1 MKKLA
6 VLISLVLVWSGVAF
20 PAKSADSSMASQV
33 DIPFEKFVLDN
44 GLTLIVHEDHKAPIV
59 GVNVWYHVGSKN
71 EKPGRTGFAHLF
83 EHLMFNGTEHWPGEF
98 FEPLEEVGATGMNG
112 TTNADRTNYFE
123 NVPTNALDLAL
134 WLESDRMGHMQG
146 AITKEKLDEQRG
158 VVQNEKRQGENQPY
172 GRTWTL
178 LTENTYPAGHPYS
191 WSTIGSMEDLD
202 AAELDDVK
210 EWFKTY
216 YGAANAVLSIA
227 GDVDAQEVKKRVE
240 HYFGDIPSGPPVDKQ
255 EAWIAKMTGT
265 HRQQMQDRVPQARIY
280 RVWNVPQWGTREAAL
295 LGLAG
300 RILGRGKTSRLYKRL
315 VYQDQIATDASAYVY
330 SRELGGQFQMIS
342 TAHPSKTL
350 GEVERALA
358 EEVEKFIQEGPTQ
371 SELDLART
379 QIFAG
384 FVRGLERVGGFGGKS
399 DTLAANEVYGGSPD
413 TYKKYF
419 RYLEEASP
427 EDLRDAARD
436 WLSDGDFILEVHP
449 FPKYSTADSGADRD
463 RLPDVGEPP
472 PAEFPRLQKAN
483 LSSGLKVILAER
495 HAVPIINF
503 RLLMDAGYAADL
515 GGLAGT
521 ANLTADM
528 MDEGTSTRSAL
539 EISEEAARLGASI
552 GSRASLDDSTVS
564 LSALKSN
571 LVESLDLYAD
581 VVLNP
586 SFPEKELERLRR
598 QLLAQI
604 QREKVS
610 PVSMAL
616 RVMPKLIYGAGH
628 AYGNP
633 LTGSGTEETAKAISR
648 DQLKDFHATWYR
660 PNNATLIVVG
670 DTTLAEIEP
679 QLERV
684 FKPWQSGPVPEKQ
697 VGRVDHHSRSQVYLM
712 DRPGSQ
718 QSLIFAGHVA
728 PPTNNPDEIALI
740 TMNRIIGGSFTS
752 RINMNL
758 REEKHW
764 SYGART
770 LLLGAKGQRP
780 FIVYAPVQ
788 TDKTKESAAEID
800 RELREYRGDR
810 PATAEELDR
819 AQKAQTLSLP
829 GRWETSGAVGG
840 TIAEIVRFGL
850 PDDYYRTFPG
860 KVRALDIPA
869 IQASAND
876 VIRPDQLVWVIVGD
890 LSKIEE
896 GVRELNLGELK
907 RLDQDGNVINPAA
920 Q

>member
-1 MKKLA
+1 MKKLV
-6 VLISLVLVWSGVAF
+6 VLISVVLVWSVAAL
-20 PAKSADSSMASQV
+20 PAKSADGSMASQI
-33 DIPFEKFVLDN
+33 DIPFEKFVLPN

-123 NVPTNALDLAL
+123 NVPKNALDLAL
-134 WLESDRMGHMQG
+134 WLESDRMGHMLG
-146 AITKEKLDEQRG
+146 AISQEKLDEQRG

-172 GRTWTL
+172 GRWWTL

-191 WSTIGSMEDLD
+191 WTTIGSMEDLD

-255 EAWIAKMTGT
+255 EAWVAKMTGT

-280 RVWNVPQWGTREAAL
+280 RVWNVPQWGTRESAL
-295 LGLAG
+295 LDLVAD
-300 RILGRGKTSRLYKRL
+300 ILGGGKTSRFYKRL
-315 VYQDQIATDASAYVY
+315 VYQDQIATDASSYLYA
-330 SRELGGQFQMIS
+330 RELSGQLHVVS

-350 GEVERALA
+350 AEVEQALA
-358 EEVEKFIQEGPTQ
+358 EELEKFIQEGPTQ
-371 SELDLART
+371 AELDLVRT
-379 QIFAG
+379 QTFAS

-399 DTLAANEVYGGSPD
+399 DILASNEVYGGSPG

-419 RYLEEASP
+419 RYLEEATP
-427 EDLRDAARD
+427 EDLRGAARD

-472 PAEFPRLQKAN
+472 PAEFPTLRKAT
-483 LSSGLKVILAER
+483 LSNGLKVILAER
-495 HAVPIINF
+495 HAVPVINF

-539 EISEEAARLGASI
+539 QISEEAARLGAQI
-552 GSRASLDDSTVS
+552 GTSASLDDSTVT

-571 LVESLDLYAD
+571 LAESLDLYAD

-598 QLLAQI
+598 QLLARI

-616 RVMPKLIYGAGH
+616 RVMPKLIYGADH

-633 LTGSGTEETAKAISR
+633 LTGSGTEETAKAITR

-684 FKPWQSGPVPEKQ
+684 FKSWQSGPVPEKQ
-697 VGRVDHHSRSQVYLM
+697 VGQVDHHPRSRVYLM

-770 LLLGAKGQRP
+770 LLFGARGQRP

-840 TIAEIVRFGL
+840 SIAEIVRYGL
-850 PDDYYRTFPG
+850 AEDYYRTFPD

-869 IQASAND
+869 IQASAKD

-896 GVRELNLGELK
+896 GVRGLNLGEVK
-907 RLDQDGNVINPAA
+907 RLDLDGNLIDPDGS
-920 Q
+920 

>member
-191 WSTIGSMEDLD
+191 WTTIGSMEDLD

-216 YGAANAVLSIA
+216 YGAANAVLSVA

-255 EAWIAKMTGT
+255 EVWVAKMTGT
-265 HRQQMQDRVPQARIY
+265 HRHQMQDRVPQARIY
-280 RVWNVPQWGTREAAL
+280 RAWNVPQWGTREAAL
-295 LGLAG
+295 LDLVAD
-300 RILGRGKTSRLYKRL
+300 ILGGGKTSRLYKRL
-315 VYQDQIATDASAYVY
+315 VYQDQIATDASSYLYA
-330 SRELGGQFQMIS
+330 RELSGQFQVIT

-379 QIFAG
+379 QTFAG

-399 DTLAANEVYGGSPD
+399 DILASNEVYGGSPA
-413 TYKKYF
+413 TYKRYF
-419 RYLEEASP
+419 QYMEEATP

-472 PAEFPRLQKAN
+472 AAEFPRLRKTT
-483 LSSGLKVILAER
+483 LSNGLKVILAER
-495 HAVPIINF
+495 HAVPVINF
-503 RLLMDAGYAADL
+503 RLLIDAGYAADL

-521 ANLTADM
+521 ADLTADM
-528 MDEGTSTRSAL
+528 MDEGTSTRSAPQ
-539 EISEEAARLGASI
+539 ISEEAARLGANI
-552 GSRASLDDSTVS
+552 GSSASLDDSTVS

-571 LVESLDLYAD
+571 LVKSLDLYAD

-598 QLLAQI
+598 QLLARI

-616 RVMPKLIYGAGH
+616 RVLPKLIYGADH

-633 LTGSGTEETAKAISR
+633 LTGSGTEETAKAITR
-648 DQLKDFHATWYR
+648 DQLEDFHATWYR

-679 QLERV
+679 QMERV
-684 FKPWQSGPVPEKQ
+684 FKTWQGGPVPEKQ
-697 VGRVDHHSRSQVYLM
+697 VRRVDHHPRSQVYLM

-728 PPTNNPDEIALI
+728 PPTSNPDEIALI

-788 TDKTKESAAEID
+788 TDKTKESAAEVD

-829 GRWETSGAVGG
+829 GRWETSGAVGRS
-840 TIAEIVRFGL
+840 IAEIVRYGL
-850 PDDYYRTFPG
+850 ADDYYGTFPD

-890 LSKIEE
+890 LSKIED
-896 GVRELNLGELK
+896 GIRGLNLGELN
-907 RLDQDGNVINPAA
+907 RLDQDGNVINPAV

>member
-1 MKKLA
+1 M
-6 VLISLVLVWSGVAF
+6 
-20 PAKSADSSMASQV
+20 P
-33 DIPFEKFVLDN
+33 P
-44 GLTLIVHEDHKAPIV
+44 
-59 GVNVWYHVGSKN
+59 
-71 EKPGRTGFAHLF
+71 R
-83 EHLMFNGTEHWPGEF
+83 
-98 FEPLEEVGATGMNG
+98 
-112 TTNADRTNYFE
+112 
-123 NVPTNALDLAL
+123 
-134 WLESDRMGHMQG
+134 
-146 AITKEKLDEQRG
+146 
-158 VVQNEKRQGENQPY
+158 
-172 GRTWTL
+172 
-178 LTENTYPAGHPYS
+178 
-191 WSTIGSMEDLD
+191 
-202 AAELDDVK
+202 LDDVK

-227 GDVDAQEVKKRVE
+227 GDVDAQEVRRGRALFRRHPVRSAGGQTGSLDRQDDGDPPAADAGPCPPGPDLPGLERSPVGYPGSGSPGPGSRYSGWWQDLTALQTAGLPGPDRHGRVQL
-240 HYFGDIPSGPPVDKQ
+240 PLRS
-255 EAWIAKMTGT
+255 
-265 HRQQMQDRVPQARIY
+265 
-280 RVWNVPQWGTREAAL
+280 
-295 LGLAG
+295 
-300 RILGRGKTSRLYKRL
+300 
-315 VYQDQIATDASAYVY
+315 
-330 SRELGGQFQMIS
+330 ELSGQFQVIT

-379 QIFAG
+379 QTFAG

-399 DTLAANEVYGGSPD
+399 DILASNEVYGGSPA
-413 TYKKYF
+413 TYKRYF
-419 RYLEEASP
+419 QYMEEATP

-472 PAEFPRLQKAN
+472 AAEFPRLRKTT
-483 LSSGLKVILAER
+483 LSNGLKVILAER
-495 HAVPIINF
+495 HAVPVINF
-503 RLLMDAGYAADL
+503 RLLIDAGYAADL

-521 ANLTADM
+521 ADLTADM

-539 EISEEAARLGASI
+539 EISEEAARLGANI
-552 GSRASLDDSTVS
+552 GSSASLDDSTVS

-571 LVESLDLYAD
+571 LVKSLDLYAD

-598 QLLAQI
+598 QLLARI

-616 RVMPKLIYGAGH
+616 RVLPKLIYGADH

-633 LTGSGTEETAKAISR
+633 LTGSGTEETAKAITR
-648 DQLKDFHATWYR
+648 DQLEDFHATWYR

-679 QLERV
+679 QMERV
-684 FKPWQSGPVPEKQ
+684 FKTWQGGPVPEKQ
-697 VGRVDHHSRSQVYLM
+697 VRRVEHHPRSQVYLM

-728 PPTNNPDEIALI
+728 PPTSNPDEIALI

-788 TDKTKESAAEID
+788 TDKTKESAAEVD

-810 PATAEELDR
+810 AGDGGGVGPGPEGPDAQPARTVGDLR
-819 AQKAQTLSLP
+819 GG
-829 GRWETSGAVGG
+829 GRS
-840 TIAEIVRFGL
+840 IAEIVRYGL
-850 PDDYYRTFPG
+850 ADDYYGTFPE

-890 LSKIEE
+890 LSKIED
-896 GVRELNLGELK
+896 GVRELNLGELN
-907 RLDQDGNVINPAA
+907 RLDQDGNVISPAA
-920 Q
+920 E

>member
-6 VLISLVLVWSGVAF
+6 VLISLVLVWSGVVF
-20 PAKSADSSMASQV
+20 PAKSADSSMASQIE
-33 DIPFEKFVLDN
+33 IPFEKFVLPN

-295 LGLAG
+295 LDLVAD
-300 RILGRGKTSRLYKRL
+300 ILGGGKTSRLYKRL
-315 VYQDQIATDASAYVY
+315 VYQDQIATDASSYLYA
-330 SRELGGQFQMIS
+330 RELSGQFQVIT

-379 QIFAG
+379 QTFAG

-399 DTLAANEVYGGSPD
+399 DILASNEVYGGSPA
-413 TYKKYF
+413 TYKRYF
-419 RYLEEASP
+419 QYMEEATP

-472 PAEFPRLQKAN
+472 AAEFPRLRKTT
-483 LSSGLKVILAER
+483 LSNGLKVILAER
-495 HAVPIINF
+495 HAVPVINF
-503 RLLMDAGYAADL
+503 RLLIDAGYAADL

-521 ANLTADM
+521 ADLTADM
-528 MDEGTSTRSAL
+528 MDEGTSTRSAPQ
-539 EISEEAARLGASI
+539 ISEEAARLGANI
-552 GSRASLDDSTVS
+552 GSSASLDDSTVS

-571 LVESLDLYAD
+571 LVKSLDLYAD

-770 LLLGAKGQRP
+770 LLFGARGQRP

-840 TIAEIVRFGL
+840 SIAEMVRYGL
-850 PDDYYRTFPG
+850 ADDYYGTFPG

-890 LSKIEE
+890 LSKIED
-896 GVRELNLGELK
+896 GIRGLNLGELN
-907 RLDQDGNVINPAA
+907 RLDQDGNVINPAV

>member
-1 MKKLA
+1 MKKLV
-6 VLISLVLVWSGVAF
+6 VLISVVLVWSVAAL
-20 PAKSADSSMASQV
+20 PAKSADGSMASQI
-33 DIPFEKFVLDN
+33 DIPFEKFVLPN

-123 NVPTNALDLAL
+123 NVPKNALDLAL
-134 WLESDRMGHMQG
+134 WLESDRMGHMLG
-146 AITKEKLDEQRG
+146 AISQEKLDEQRG

-172 GRTWTL
+172 GRWWTL

-191 WSTIGSMEDLD
+191 WTTIGSMEDLD

-255 EAWIAKMTGT
+255 EAWVAKMTGT

-295 LGLAG
+295 LDLVAD
-300 RILGRGKTSRLYKRL
+300 ILGGGKTSRFYKRL
-315 VYQDQIATDASAYVY
+315 VYQDQIATDASSYLYA
-330 SRELGGQFQMIS
+330 RELSGQLHVVS

-350 GEVERALA
+350 AEVEQALA
-358 EEVEKFIQEGPTQ
+358 EELEKFIQEGPTQ
-371 SELDLART
+371 AELDLVRT
-379 QIFAG
+379 QTFAS

-399 DTLAANEVYGGSPD
+399 DILASNEVYGGSPG

-419 RYLEEASP
+419 RYLEEATP
-427 EDLRDAARD
+427 EDLRGAARD

-472 PAEFPRLQKAN
+472 PAEFPTLRKAT
-483 LSSGLKVILAER
+483 LSNGLKVILAER
-495 HAVPIINF
+495 HAVPVINF

-539 EISEEAARLGASI
+539 QISEEAARLGAQI
-552 GSRASLDDSTVS
+552 GTSASLDDSTVT

-571 LVESLDLYAD
+571 LAESLDLYAD

-586 SFPEKELERLRR
+586 SFPEKELDRLRR
-598 QLLAQI
+598 QLLARI

-616 RVMPKLIYGAGH
+616 RVMPKLIYGADH

-633 LTGSGTEETAKAISR
+633 LTGSGTEETAKAITR

-684 FKPWQSGPVPEKQ
+684 FKSWQSGPVPEKQ
-697 VGRVDHHSRSQVYLM
+697 VGQVDHHPRSRVYLM

-770 LLLGAKGQRP
+770 LLFGARGQRP

-840 TIAEIVRFGL
+840 SIAEIVRYGL
-850 PDDYYRTFPG
+850 AEDYYRTFPD

-869 IQASAND
+869 IQASAKD

-896 GVRELNLGELK
+896 GVRGLNLGEVK
-907 RLDQDGNVINPAA
+907 RLDQDGNLIDPDGP
-920 Q
+920 